1 MGLIDK
7 LRKAGGIVKNRLA
20 SAVGALKGV
29 TIGGATTRR
38 GIRVAA
44 RATRLTSPLGIGLTA
59 VSFAPEIVR
68 GVKAAGR
75 FLQRSVPRGV
85 AFVGGRRVV
94 SGITGGAAAGA
105 VAAGIESRKA
115 GRPAPVQTLD
125 PRSAAERNRDIE
137 KAFKAGRPT
146 PKRRKVNGRRTTKA
160 RKRKAP
166 TRRTVKKRRV
176 TRKRKRRT
184 HRSPR
189 HKGHKR
195 VSFTTADGKKVSFLS
210 NPKARHR

>member
-7 LRKAGGIVKNRLA
+7 LRKAGGILKDRAA
-20 SAVGALKGV
+20 SAVSALKGV
-29 TIGGATTRR
+29 TIGGARTRG
-38 GIRVAA
+38 GIRIAA

-75 FLQRSVPRGV
+75 FLQRAVPRGV
-85 AFVGGRRVV
+85 AFVGGQRVV
-94 SGITGGAAAGA
+94 SGVVGGAGAGA
-105 VAAGIESRKA
+105 VAAVVSRKNGVPA
-115 GRPAPVQTLD
+115 RPSDFGD
-125 PRSAAERNRDIE
+125 PSLQS
-137 KAFKAGRPT
+137 RPRAVPRKT
-146 PKRRKVNGRRTTKA
+146 TTRRVTTNGRRTTKA

-166 TRRTVKKRRV
+166 TRRKVTRKRRV

-195 VSFTTADGKKVSFLS
+195 VSFTTKDGRKVSFLS